1 MDYRSKYELFTSHN
15 GHYRKLNC
23 KILAINKLTL
33 YKMFR
38 RNNKT
43 RKYQAPAAMVTQM
56 ALESNFC
63 QTVRFNVQV
72 NDLEHVNDAEDTEE
86 VFYFDS

>member
-1 MDYRSKYELFTSHN
+1 
-15 GHYRKLNC
+15 
-23 KILAINKLTL
+23 
-33 YKMFR
+33 MFR

-43 RKYQAPAAMVTQM
+43 RKYQAPYAMETHM

-72 NDLEHVNDAEDTEE
+72 KELENMNDPDDPTKGVGDAAEE
-86 VFYFDS
+86 VFYFES

>member
-1 MDYRSKYELFTSHN
+1 
-15 GHYRKLNC
+15 
-23 KILAINKLTL
+23 
-33 YKMFR
+33 MFR

-63 QTVRFNVQV
+63 QTVLFNVQV
-72 NDLEHVNDAEDTEE
+72 KDLENMNDPESENYDASE
-86 VFYFDS
+86 VFYFES

>member
-1 MDYRSKYELFTSHN
+1 
-15 GHYRKLNC
+15 
-23 KILAINKLTL
+23 
-33 YKMFR
+33 MFR

-43 RKYQAPAAMVTQM
+43 RKYQAPAALVTQM

-72 NDLEHVNDAEDTEE
+72 KELENMNNPDDPTMGVGDAAEE
-86 VFYFDS
+86 VFYFES

>member
-1 MDYRSKYELFTSHN
+1 
-15 GHYRKLNC
+15 
-23 KILAINKLTL
+23 
-33 YKMFR
+33 MFR

-43 RKYQAPAAMVTQM
+43 RKYQAPAALVTQM

-72 NDLEHVNDAEDTEE
+72 KELENMNDPESESFDDTE
-86 VFYFDS
+86 VFYFES

>member
-1 MDYRSKYELFTSHN
+1 
-15 GHYRKLNC
+15 
-23 KILAINKLTL
+23 
-33 YKMFR
+33 MFR

-43 RKYQAPAAMVTQM
+43 RKYQAPSAKVTHM

-63 QTVRFNVQV
+63 ATVRFNVQV
-72 NDLEHVNDAEDTEE
+72 KDLEHVNDVEDTEE

>member
-1 MDYRSKYELFTSHN
+1 
-15 GHYRKLNC
+15 
-23 KILAINKLTL
+23 
-33 YKMFR
+33 MFR

-43 RKYQAPAAMVTQM
+43 RKYQAPAALVTHM

-72 NDLEHVNDAEDTEE
+72 KELENMNDPNDPLGISENAEE
-86 VFYFDS
+86 VFYFES